1 MRRFI
6 IDTDT
11 ASDDAVALI
20 MALREPSIRVEAITV
35 VAGNV
40 PLDLAV
46 KNAVISVKM
55 AATYA
60 PPVFKGMHKP
70 MCRELFTSEFVH
82 GSDGMGE
89 MDLADPDQSAE
100 EKHAVDALIELILAA
115 PQEMEIVTLGP
126 LTNLAMAYLREPGIA
141 KNVKSVV
148 VMGGAGLGS
157 GNITPV
163 AEYNMYVDA
172 EAASIVLRSGMPI
185 TLVGWDASLGKS
197 FIGEE
202 DIRDLTSRKSP
213 IADFCVRCNRSLQEF
228 NRERF
233 GKNGFDLPDPV
244 AVAVAIQPD
253 IVTDT
258 FTAYADVETKGEL
271 TYGQIVID
279 RLGLLERKSN
289 VHVTRVRMVVSLA
302 PRPRSGLEISELR
315 CHKLLWLVV
324 SIWI

>member
-20 MALREPSIRVEAITV
+20 MALREPSIKVEAITV

-46 KNAVISVKM
+46 KNALVSVKM
-55 AATYA
+55 AGTYI
-60 PPVFKGMHKP
+60 PPLFKGMHKP
-70 MCRELFTSEFVH
+70 MFRDLFTSEFVH
-82 GSDGMGE
+82 GNDGMGE
-89 MDLADPDQSAE
+89 MDLPEPENVAE
-100 EKHAVDALIELILAA
+100 EKHAVDILIELILAA
-115 PQEMEIVTLGP
+115 PKEMEVVTLGP
-126 LTNLAMAYLREPGIA
+126 LTNLALAYLKEPKIA
-141 KNVKSVV
+141 ESVKSVV

-185 TLVGWDASLGKS
+185 TLVGWDVSVGKS
-197 FIGEE
+197 FINEE
-202 DIRDLTSRKSP
+202 DIHYLTSRKSK

-228 NRERF
+228 NRRRF
-233 GKNGFDLPDPV
+233 GRDGFDLPDPV

-253 IVTDT
+253 IVTEL
-258 FTAYADVETKGEL
+258 FAAYADVETRGEL

-279 RLGLLERKSN
+279 HLGLLGRKSN
-289 VHVTRVRMVVSLA
+289 VHVC
-302 PRPRSGLEISELR
+302 RSTDSEKFK
-315 CHKLLWLVV
+315 KLLFRL
-324 SIWI
+324 II